1 MDRARWRRPPS
12 SGIRRLDAGSW
23 FAPRFAGAHVP
34 SFREA
39 LELVRDLGL
48 GANIE
53 IKPCP
58 GREAETAER
67 AVALIAGAVARPA
80 AAAADFQL
88 QAGQPGGR

>member
-1 MDRARWRRPPS
+1 MAGGRWPRPAS
-12 SGIRRLDAGSW
+12 TRTRRLDAGSW

-58 GREAETAER
+58 GRETETAER
-67 AVALIAGAVARPA
+67 AVALIEEQWPDPA
-80 AAAADFQL
+80 AAAADLQL
-88 QAGQPGGR
+88 QAGQLWPS